1 MSEMKRPSGGTLVY
15 LHGTWGSG
23 ADRAETIRG
32 QLAAVPALADLAV
45 LEPDWS
51 QDGPVDRPITAALP
65 PRYAAG
71 PQVSAEDA
79 ERNLERFALDFFE
92 QNPLPPEAAG
102 TDRELIP
109 AGGLLGHLAL
119 QALTSA
125 AVHERVE
132 LTEAASDFARNI
144 VFYLRSGARVRRR
157 IDAVLRSLPQD
168 QPVVVLGH
176 SLGGVAAVD
185 LLTDPQLDRGG
196 LRVDLLVTV
205 GSQAPWLHLLGGPVH
220 DGPDNGG
227 SLAAPWLNIY
237 DERDLLSFCAGRVF
251 TDAPQRVLD
260 VEVSSGKPF
269 PASHT
274 DYFDN
279 PEVYAA
285 LAVELLRELD
295 RP

>member
-1 MSEMKRPSGGTLVY
+1 MSETKRPSGGTLVY

-23 ADRAETIRG
+23 ADRAQAIRG
-32 QLAAVPALADLAV
+32 QLAAVPALADLDV
-45 LEPDWS
+45 IEPDWS
-51 QDGPVDRPITAALP
+51 QDGPVDRPVTASLP
-65 PRYAAG
+65 PRYAAPPG
-71 PQVSAEDA
+71 VSAEDA

-92 QNPLPPEAAG
+92 QNPLPADAAG
-102 TDRELIP
+102 EERELIP

-125 AVHERVE
+125 AVRERPE

-144 VFYLRSGARVRRR
+144 VYYLRSGARVRRR
-157 IDAVLRSLPQD
+157 IDAVLRALPRD
-168 QPVVVLGH
+168 LPVVVFGH

-220 DGPDNGG
+220 DGPGDGG
-227 SLAAPWLNIY
+227 SLPAPWLNIY
-237 DERDLLSFCAGRVF
+237 DERDLLSFCAERVF
-251 TDAPQRVLD
+251 TDAPKRVLD

-285 LAVELLRELD
+285 VAVELQRHLGQ
-295 RP
+295 P